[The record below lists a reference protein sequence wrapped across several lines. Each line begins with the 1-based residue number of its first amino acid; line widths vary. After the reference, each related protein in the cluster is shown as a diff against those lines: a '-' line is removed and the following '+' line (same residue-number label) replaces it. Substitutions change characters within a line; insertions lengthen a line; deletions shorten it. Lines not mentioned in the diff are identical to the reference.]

1 VSVTVLNTLSY
12 LKLTEPLWSKPCY
25 LCLWGGK
32 ELREDAGGSWG
43 HTVTDQW
50 GAGWEPR
57 HWLHSSFSCKH
68 KPGMEI
74 SLIMLEFYFVFDGGG
89 GGEPGWYTDFF
100 YTNKPKNWLCPRKRF
115 QLSAGKR
122 PKSWWKIWGCQ
133 KELGVTGVQF
143 NDGDQILQN
152 RISLPC
158 LFVSPSPHPPPRPTP
173 RIRELLKMWFGYRN
187 TVTRSVL
194 I

>member
-74 SLIMLEFYFVFDGGG
+74 SLIMLEFYFVFDGGAG
-89 GGEPGWYTDFF
+89 RGTQTDMASWFCF
-100 YTNKPKNWLCPRKRF
+100 VKFGHHHWTAH
-115 QLSAGKR
+115 QSHQALSGN
-122 PKSWWKIWGCQ
+122 PKS
-133 KELGVTGVQF
+133 F
-143 NDGDQILQN
+143 
-152 RISLPC
+152 ISSLAFSLHWAGTFSWDRASSWVC
-158 LFVSPSPHPPPRPTP
+158 
-173 RIRELLKMWFGYRN
+173 
-187 TVTRSVL
+187 
-194 I
+194 